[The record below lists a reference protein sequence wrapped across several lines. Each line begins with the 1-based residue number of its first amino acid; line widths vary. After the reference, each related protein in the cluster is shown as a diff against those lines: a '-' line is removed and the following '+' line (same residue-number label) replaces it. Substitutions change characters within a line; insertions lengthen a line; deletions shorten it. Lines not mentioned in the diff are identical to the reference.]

1 MDYITRFKECCENG
15 ELMEMKFED
24 NLKNNYLKVISNIFY
39 LNIGKVQLN
48 FQRNYIDKKH
58 EFLDDQDAY
67 KKIQEIYNLSLKET
81 RSNVCQFFKIRETED
96 LSLKTI
102 LRLFYYY
109 LPKNHEMRQ
118 RMDLINLQ
126 INFILDRLCLGYK
139 FSIFFNENHP
149 LLVNNPIDVLLS

>member
-48 FQRNYIDKKH
+48 FQRNYIDIKH

-67 KKIQEIYNLSLKET
+67 KNIQEIYNLSLKET
-81 RSNVCQFFKIRETED
+81 RSNVCQF
-96 LSLKTI
+96 LKTI

>member
-1 MDYITRFKECCENG
+1 
-15 ELMEMKFED
+15 MEMKFED

-139 FSIFFNENHP
+139 FSLFFNK
-149 LLVNNPIDVLLS
+149 S

>member
-81 RSNVCQFFKIRETED
+81 RSNVCQFFIHDWNFAFGILAAGVANMRIRK
-96 LSLKTI
+96 SK
-102 LRLFYYY
+102 
-109 LPKNHEMRQ
+109 
-118 RMDLINLQ
+118 
-126 INFILDRLCLGYK
+126 
-139 FSIFFNENHP
+139 
-149 LLVNNPIDVLLS
+149 